1 MLEKNL
7 KEILNQ
13 LILYRNLGCKTFE
26 DIQKYIY
33 ELKKE
38 NNKNKNEGNDLA
50 DEKMKLRDSSI
61 NVVKMDDNNKI
72 LSKKI
77 REKLA

>member
-1 MLEKNL
+1 M
-7 KEILNQ
+7 NQ

-38 NNKNKNEGNDLA
+38 NNKNKTEGNDLA
-50 DEKMKLRDSSI
+50 DEKMKIRDSSI

-72 LSKKI
+72 LSKKN
-77 REKLA
+77 